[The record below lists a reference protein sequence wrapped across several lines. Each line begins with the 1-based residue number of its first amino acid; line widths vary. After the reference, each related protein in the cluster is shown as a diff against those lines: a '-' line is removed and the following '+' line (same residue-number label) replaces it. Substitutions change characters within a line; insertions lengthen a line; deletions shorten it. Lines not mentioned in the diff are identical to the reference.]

1 LKSLGYAIVIAFRN
15 SLIKNR
21 LDNFESNLPS
31 WIERHFDHAETTK
44 RHFGA
49 DTKPVRIRQI
59 FRSFRSIR
67 LKLLPWLALG
77 DVFMHSP
84 SASECSAD
92 QAANPC
98 LSVLMPIYNEID
110 TLRAIVSAV
119 LAQPIVGELIA
130 VDDGS
135 NDGSRELLA
144 ELAKEDQRIRAFF
157 HETNRGKGAALRT
170 AIDAIQCNYVIIQD
184 ADLEYNPAEYQ
195 KLLAPLISDEVDVVY
210 GSRYA
215 QAKNVQ
221 EAYFGQYLA
230 NWVLT
235 WLCNRFTGLRL
246 TDMETCYKMFHSSLL
261 KKISIE
267 EKGFGIEPEVTA
279 KIAKMRVRLCEV
291 PIAYA
296 ARAYSAGKKIGWKDG
311 VRTLACIVRYSL

>member
-1 LKSLGYAIVIAFRN
+1 MQSHLVNEG
-15 SLIKNR
+15 
-21 LDNFESNLPS
+21 
-31 WIERHFDHAETTK
+31 
-44 RHFGA
+44 
-49 DTKPVRIRQI
+49 
-59 FRSFRSIR
+59 
-67 LKLLPWLALG
+67 
-77 DVFMHSP
+77 
-84 SASECSAD
+84 SAAK
-92 QAANPC
+92 AANAC

-110 TLRAIVSAV
+110 TLRPIVSAV
-119 LAQPIVGELIA
+119 LAQSVVGELIA

-135 NDGSRELLA
+135 SDGSRELLV
-144 ELAKEDQRIRAFF
+144 ELAKEDKRVRAFF
-157 HETNRGKGAALRT
+157 HEANCGKGAALRT
-170 AIDAIQCNYVIIQD
+170 AISAIRCSYVIIQD
-184 ADLEYNPAEYQ
+184 ADLEYDPAEYE
-195 KLLAPLISDEVDVVY
+195 KLLAPLLSNEVDVVY

-215 QAKNVQ
+215 RAKNVQ

-230 NWVLT
+230 NRILT

-279 KIAKMRVRLCEV
+279 KIAKMGIRLQEV

-311 VRTLACIVRYSL
+311 VRTLTCIVRYSR

>member
-1 LKSLGYAIVIAFRN
+1 MQSHLTREGSAIKAGN
-15 SLIKNR
+15 
-21 LDNFESNLPS
+21 
-31 WIERHFDHAETTK
+31 A
-44 RHFGA
+44 
-49 DTKPVRIRQI
+49 
-59 FRSFRSIR
+59 
-67 LKLLPWLALG
+67 
-77 DVFMHSP
+77 
-84 SASECSAD
+84 
-92 QAANPC
+92 C

-119 LAQPIVGELIA
+119 LAQPVVGELIA

-135 NDGSRELLA
+135 SDGSRELLT
-144 ELAKEDQRIRAFF
+144 ELAKEDPRIRAIF
-157 HETNRGKGAALRT
+157 HEVNRGKGAALRT
-170 AIDAIQCNYVIIQD
+170 AISAIRCSYVIIQD
-184 ADLEYNPAEYQ
+184 ADLEYNPAEYE

-215 QAKNVQ
+215 QAKYVQ

-230 NWVLT
+230 NRVLT

-279 KIAKMRVRLCEV
+279 KIARMRIRLREV

-311 VRTLACIVRYSL
+311 VRTLACIVRYSR

>member
-1 LKSLGYAIVIAFRN
+1 MQSQ
-15 SLIKNR
+15 
-21 LDNFESNLPS
+21 LP
-31 WIERHFDHAETTK
+31 
-44 RHFGA
+44 
-49 DTKPVRIRQI
+49 
-59 FRSFRSIR
+59 
-67 LKLLPWLALG
+67 
-77 DVFMHSP
+77 
-84 SASECSAD
+84 SECSAPE
-92 QAANPC
+92 ASGAC

-110 TLRAIVSAV
+110 TLRSIIAAV
-119 LAQPIVGELIA
+119 LAEPVVGELIA

-135 NDGSRELLA
+135 SDGSRELLG

-157 HETNRGKGAALRT
+157 HEGNRGKGAALRT
-170 AIDAIQCNYVIIQD
+170 AISAIRCGYVIIQD
-184 ADLEYNPAEYQ
+184 ADLEYDPAEYK
-195 KLLAPLISDEVDVVY
+195 KLLAPLLSGEVDVVY

-215 QAKNVQ
+215 NAKDVR

-230 NWVLT
+230 NRVLT

-261 KKISIE
+261 QKISIE

-279 KIAKMRVRLCEV
+279 KIAKMRVRLREI

-311 VRTLACIVRYSL
+311 VRTLACIVRYSR